1 MKYIGSS
8 GTVYNTVE
16 SVERKGGEGSVFDV
30 EGNPGIVL
38 KVYHDT
44 NKPADKIIELM
55 KQAKDWDHEFKKW
68 TVAPMDCVF
77 DENRVFVGYIMKKFN
92 GDFKSLAEVYD
103 MDEGK
108 TVSYDNKVRTA
119 MNLCS
124 LTYLAHKNGVVIG
137 DYNQKNIA
145 VGSRGEVSL
154 FDNDSFQIT
163 SGNKVYRCIVGVHE
177 EMAPEIFG
185 KLRKEKADLASVS
198 TPVYNI
204 YTDYYTLAL
213 HVFHLL
219 MNGAHP
225 FNTKI
230 DASKLPESQTVSSV
244 TLPLKTAAEKGIFAV
259 AHPTLFYAKPS
270 WVPKYDILSE
280 GLRDCFERAFVD
292 GLKDPAKRPT
302 PSELFSALRE
312 YLDGLKKLPCGHW
325 HYSDYGGNCEWCR
338 ISKKQ
343 A

>member
-8 GTVYNTVE
+8 GKEYNTVD

-30 EGNPGIVL
+30 VGNSDIVL
-38 KVYHDT
+38 KKYHDA
-44 NKPADKIIELM
+44 NKPSDKITELM
-55 KQAKDWDHEFKKW
+55 KQASTWDSEFKKW
-68 TVAPMDCVF
+68 TVAPKDCVY
-77 DENRVFVGYIMKKFN
+77 DENNAFVGYTMKKLT
-92 GDFKSLAEVYD
+92 GSFKALAEVYD

-108 TVSYDNKVRTA
+108 SISYDNKVRTA

-124 LTYLAHKNGVVIG
+124 ITYLAHKNNVVIG

-145 VGSRGEVSL
+145 VGTRGEVSL

-163 SGNKVYRCIVGVHE
+163 AGNKVYRCVVGVHE

-185 KLRKEKADLASVS
+185 KLRREKADLISVS

-230 DASKLPESQTVSSV
+230 DASKLPDSKTVSSV
-244 TLPLKTAAEKGIFAV
+244 MLPLKTAAEKGVFAI
-259 AHPTLFYAKPS
+259 AHPTLFYTKPA
-270 WVPKYDILSE
+270 WVPKYEILSE

-292 GLKDPAKRPT
+292 GLKDPSKRPT
-302 PSELFSALRE
+302 PVELFNALKE
-312 YLDGLKKLPCGHW
+312 YLNGLEKRPCGHW
-325 HYSDYGGNCEWCR
+325 HYKDYNGDCEWCR
-338 ISKKQ
+338 IYKK
-343 A
+343 